1 MSVYYINAS
10 SKYLIIKN
18 QNNEIL
24 YEKRLNDKCRILIIN
39 EKQNI
44 FDFLVFCAT
53 RYSINVNYFK
63 INKNK

>member
-44 FDFLVFCAT
+44 YLIF
-53 RYSINVNYFK
+53 
-63 INKNK
+63 